1 MELVCY
7 PSLIGKNDLPTM
19 PCKTKTIHMSP
30 RPKRSLL
37 STTQEK
43 KKKQNEKMI
52 DALAKHLCSGIY
64 DKTIQAF
71 AKHCIYIH
79 RCTNRH

>member
-19 PCKTKTIHMSP
+19 PCKSKTIHMSP

-64 DKTIQAF
+64 DSNDTSLCKTL
-71 AKHCIYIH
+71 HLH
-79 RCTNRH
+79 T